1 MTVDWPEKNTDGRM
15 PVLDLKVWVDRSQ
28 DIPRISYS
36 FYKKE
41 VASKFTILKRSA
53 VSEGV
58 KKQTLFQEGIRRLS
72 HVAMWLP
79 WVEVVAHMNEWSNCM
94 RISGYSQKERYE
106 AIRGAV
112 MRQEE
117 MKRKLEQGEIQS
129 LHRGRREIQ
138 ASKERKGG
146 LQASTWYLRGQTART
161 VRCDPTP
168 GSRLCKSLNEALNPV
183 GTTERTLVVEEGGVP
198 VTSQVRRGD
207 PFFNG
212 SCRYGDPSCMAR
224 QGVDCGLS
232 GVLYEATCNSCL
244 EPVDLGTHQELESR
258 EPGKQPRYNYIG
270 MTMTS
275 LHNRME
281 GHKRGQKYK
290 QSGNPLWRHDK
301 EKHNCEPQGYSFKI
315 LSREQ
320 KILPL
325 NVLEGLYIE
334 AQIQGTSLNDR
345 NERGRGGLVRISANR
360 N

>member
-1 MTVDWPEKNTDGRM
+1 M
-15 PVLDLKVWVDRSQ
+15 
-28 DIPRISYS
+28 
-36 FYKKE
+36 
-41 VASKFTILKRSA
+41 
-53 VSEGV
+53 
-58 KKQTLFQEGIRRLS
+58 
-72 HVAMWLP
+72 
-79 WVEVVAHMNEWSNCM
+79 
-94 RISGYSQKERYE
+94 
-106 AIRGAV
+106 
-112 MRQEE
+112 
-117 MKRKLEQGEIQS
+117 
-129 LHRGRREIQ
+129 
-138 ASKERKGG
+138 
-146 LQASTWYLRGQTART
+146 
-161 VRCDPTP
+161 
-168 GSRLCKSLNEALNPV
+168 
-183 GTTERTLVVEEGGVP
+183 
-198 VTSQVRRGD
+198 
-207 PFFNG
+207 
-212 SCRYGDPSCMAR
+212 
-224 QGVDCGLS
+224 
-232 GVLYEATCNSCL
+232 
-244 EPVDLGTHQELESR
+244 DLGTHQELESR